1 MRITEEE
8 IAEQVE
14 DFVLKYFDLVEQV
27 TGHHLD
33 FIEENELIVP
43 ELDYVKLKRF
53 VDTELNNLKNF
64 DPNIAVGLLGK
75 VYKDVEAITK
85 FMIDFKKRTKISS
98 VIFTRDFLSSV
109 KPYQQLVDELTLT
122 KSSADR
128 HQAHMRQTDG
138 QIEALGSPSTPA
150 EKEEYK
156 VLKRKN
162 VDAMHHYMEA
172 KDKAKELQM
181 ELIEFENAMKD
192 EFFGQF
198 EENSEY
204 YLEQLH
210 HIVNVKTYYIDKIL
224 WHNAKNSNA
233 IHKFFKDAQIK
244 GDYDMKTFIQYYLR
258 NINISKTSKDDW
270 HSYLQECLEVL

>member
-1 MRITEEE
+1 MRIEEEE
-8 IAEQVE
+8 IGQLVE
-14 DFVLKYFDLVEQV
+14 DFIISYFEIVEQV

-43 ELDYVKLKRF
+43 ELDFVKLKRF

-64 DPNIAVGLLGK
+64 DPNIAVGLLSK
-75 VYKDVEAITK
+75 VYKDVENLTK
-85 FMIDFKKRTKISS
+85 YMTDFNRGTKISG
-98 VIFTRDFLSSV
+98 VIFTRDFLNSV

-122 KSSADR
+122 KSAADR
-128 HQAHMRQTDG
+128 HQSHMRQTDA
-138 QIEALGSPSTPA
+138 QIDAIGIAKTPA
-150 EKEEYK
+150 EQEA
-156 VLKRKN
+156 LKNLKKKN
-162 VDAMHHYMEA
+162 VDAMHHYMEN

-181 ELIEFENAMKD
+181 ELIELENAMKD

-198 EENSEY
+198 EENRDY

-210 HIVNVKTYYIDKIL
+210 HIINVKTYYIDKIL
-224 WHNAKNSNA
+224 WHNAKKSDA
-233 IHKFFKDAQIK
+233 IHKFFKEAQIK

-270 HSYLQECLEVL
+270 HSYLQECLKSL

>member
-8 IAEQVE
+8 IALQVE
-14 DFVLKYFDLVEQV
+14 DFIIQYFELVEEV

-43 ELDYVKLKRF
+43 EIDYVKLKRF
-53 VDTELNNLKNF
+53 IDTELNNLKNF
-64 DPNIAVGLLGK
+64 DPNITVGLLSK
-75 VYKDVEAITK
+75 VYKDVDALTNY
-85 FMIDFKKRTKISS
+85 MIDFKKGTKISA
-98 VIFTRDFLSSV
+98 VIFTRDFLKTV

-122 KSSADR
+122 KSAADR
-128 HQAHMRQTDG
+128 FQAHMRQTDA
-138 QIEALGSPSTPA
+138 QIEALGTPSTPE

-156 VLKRKN
+156 LLKRKN
-162 VDAMHHYMEA
+162 VDAMHHYMES
-172 KDKAKELQM
+172 KDKATELQQ
-181 ELIEFENAMKD
+181 ELLELEDAMKG

-198 EENSEY
+198 DENRDY
-204 YLEQLH
+204 YLEQLY
-210 HIVNVKTYYIDKIL
+210 HIINVKTYYIDKIL
-224 WHNAKNSNA
+224 WHNAKKSNA

-270 HSYLQECLEVL
+270 HSYLQECIKVL